1 MFVRPPGA
9 SCRARRALGVPEY
22 IFDSRHVLSMYVC
35 SVPVNIPFFSF
46 FFFFLFLFFMA
57 AAMCMLSQLTP
68 STDQACGVVMSDVLS
83 MHSGV
88 AKLLSARTG
97 HQAQLIHAALGGVGS
112 SK

>member
-1 MFVRPPGA
+1 MLHTA
-9 SCRARRALGVPEY
+9 
-22 IFDSRHVLSMYVC
+22 H
-35 SVPVNIPFFSF
+35 
-46 FFFFLFLFFMA
+46 MA

-112 SK
+112 IK